1 MYSRTNALLGGLL
14 FIVSALVFSLF
25 LYLLSLKLTFWGI
38 FFIAGSFFIALRL
51 FFDFFRQKIEFFL
64 QKYFFI
70 RGDSR
75 FLGDFVNKIRFSFTI
90 SDFITALRES
100 LEQKIDSTVVFLDMP
115 KRRVIYNS
123 STSLGMDSARIQ
135 EIIRHYDGWKDGFYY
150 FDDNLDLISDR
161 RKARGFF
168 VVSGPFHCYVFTR
181 FIHNIDE
188 EIFPQL
194 YNEYGNFLK
203 RNETVEKMNAIA
215 AVSKEWSMVAE
226 TQQSFLLKELP
237 SPRGVELA
245 SYFKPLVNVSGDYYD
260 VLPLDEHR
268 TLLVLGDVSG
278 KGLPAALIMG
288 IVVNT
293 IRVMEKKDDLV
304 VLVRTVDEAI
314 KGMKLEDKYT
324 VLFVG
329 LLDTEKMSLSYV
341 NASMADPLI
350 ISETGAGRQ
359 IRRLASNCGII
370 GILDLDTVE
379 VRKVPIFNGDVLLM
393 ASDGVSEVSNEKGI
407 MLGDTEEWGDFILE
421 ESVRSA
427 QDFVDRLAEFIQR
440 FAGTSK
446 VRDDITVL
454 VAKVRG

>member
-25 LYLLSLKLTFWGI
+25 LYFLSLKLTFWGI
-38 FFIAGSFFIALRL
+38 FFIAGSFFIVLRL
-51 FFDFFRQKIEFFL
+51 LFDFFRQKIDFFL

-135 EIIRHYDGWKDGFYY
+135 EIIRHYDAWKDGFYY

-226 TQQSFLLKELP
+226 TQQSFLLKDLP
-237 SPRGVELA
+237 SPLGVELA

-293 IRVMEKKDDLV
+293 IRLMEKKDDLE

-379 VRKVPIFNGDVLLM
+379 VRTVPIFNGDVLLM
-393 ASDGVSEVSNEKGI
+393 ASDGASEVSNEKGI

-427 QDFVDRLAEFIQR
+427 QDFVNRLAEFIQR
-440 FAGTSK
+440 FAGASK
-446 VRDDITVL
+446 LRDDITVL